1 MNSVTLVGRLTKKP
15 ELRQTPQGV
24 SVATFTIAVNRKFAN
39 QAGEREAD
47 FINVVIWRKP
57 AENVSQY
64 TDKGSLVGV
73 EGSIRTRSYDA
84 QDGTRRYVTEVVAE
98 SVTFLDSRNSNKNN
112 NETYQQKS
120 PTQNNSNTTQNGN
133 QPTGQKPVQEEPTF
147 LDSFDLTDDD
157 LPF

>member
-24 SVATFTIAVNRKFAN
+24 SVATFTVAVNRKFAN

-57 AENVSQY
+57 AENVAQY

-98 SVTFLDSRNSNKNN
+98 SVTFLDSRNSNNN
-112 NETYQQKS
+112 NNGSYQQNS
-120 PTQNNSNTTQNGN
+120 PAQNNNNTTQNGN
-133 QPTGQKPVQEEPTF
+133 QFSKDQIVQEEPTF

>member
-98 SVTFLDSRNSNKNN
+98 SVTFLESRNSNKNN

-133 QPTGQKPVQEEPTF
+133 QAAGQKPVQEEPTF